1 MGLGPGPL
9 LGGGGEALP
18 APCPPPCDGGADGGR
33 AGPDGGGR
41 VGRAGRAAAAAA
53 GPGGDRRGGRGAAAA
68 AGGAVSAGPSLP
80 GVSPGGGSAHPAALP
95 RRDELLSSGFWE
107 ESAGAVRAPPCS
119 AGRPWHCVCYGLG
132 RFGTCPAA
140 RHQLAFLLLLLD
152 LLAGSVPTGPPHVS
166 VPHARPR
173 PHPCP
178 HPTQVPPDRCSVFDP
193 AFSELEVAALGELGL
208 RLLPENESAVKNTGE
223 GLLLH
228 SKGLKRDRG
237 SSAPSTPSV
246 HGHL

>member
-152 LLAGSVPTGPPHVS
+152 LLA
-166 VPHARPR
+166 
-173 PHPCP
+173 
-178 HPTQVPPDRCSVFDP
+178 VPPDRCSVFDP